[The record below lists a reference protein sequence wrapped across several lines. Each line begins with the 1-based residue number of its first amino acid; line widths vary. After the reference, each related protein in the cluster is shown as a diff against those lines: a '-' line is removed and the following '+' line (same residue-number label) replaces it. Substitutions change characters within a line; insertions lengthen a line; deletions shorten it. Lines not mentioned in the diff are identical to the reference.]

1 MHCDRCRRTVM
12 SLTGAYFNTQRICA
26 DCSRREREHPQFEEA
41 RAAEEAAVHGGDF
54 SFIGIGKPAD
64 L

>member
-1 MHCDRCRRTVM
+1 M
-12 SLTGAYFNTQRICA
+12 SLTGSYFNTQRICA

-41 RAAEEAAVHGGDF
+41 RAAEEAAVRGGDF